1 MDAMRHLNKG
11 ITSSLVVLIFFPL
24 ITIQNVSANET
35 TVSAPSELTVRFL
48 PGSTGPTAPIDP
60 VNPGEKPKPDP
71 TDPDNPGTG
80 QSGTLTIDFLSN
92 FKFGEQTLGKKAY
105 YAINENPYMQV
116 TDKRGLSN
124 GWVLT
129 ASVSPFATADGSSK
143 LTGAELTLGKGTVK
157 SLPGNISE
165 APIAQAVTFKNN
177 DSFTVMKAG
186 NGGSRGT
193 WINVLSGK
201 AGSNEK
207 IKLTVPAGA
216 KANVDY
222 SAVMKWQLADAPAG
236 L

>member
-1 MDAMRHLNKG
+1 MERFNKR
-11 ITSSLVVLIFFPL
+11 IASSLVVLIGLPL
-24 ITIQNVSANET
+24 MTIPSVSANET
-35 TVSAPSELTVRFL
+35 TVSAPSEMIIRFL
-48 PGSTGPTAPIDP
+48 PGSTGPTAPINP
-60 VNPGEKPKPDP
+60 INPGEKPKPDP
-71 TDPDNPGTG
+71 IDPTNPGTG

-92 FKFGEQTLGKKAY
+92 FKFGEQALGKKEY
-105 YAINENPYMQV
+105 YAVNENPYMQV

-129 ASVSPFATADGSSK
+129 AAVSPFESADGRSQ
-143 LTGAELTLGKGTVK
+143 LTGAELTLGKGNVK
-157 SLPGNISE
+157 SLAGNISS

-193 WINVLSGK
+193 WINVLNGK